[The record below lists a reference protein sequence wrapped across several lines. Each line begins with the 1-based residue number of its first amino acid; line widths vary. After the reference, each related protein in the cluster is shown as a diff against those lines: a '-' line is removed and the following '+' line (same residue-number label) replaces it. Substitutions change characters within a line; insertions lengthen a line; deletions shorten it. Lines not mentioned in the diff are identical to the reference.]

1 MIAKFPLPFFEL
13 KKCTFNIFFAVAIP
27 TVELPHFFVLYF
39 PTHKGGV
46 HFFSGY
52 IYEVIFREN
61 LFFFWYFAHHHSMSK
76 AYIVLH
82 KVYVVVRSCLMWQQP
97 FLKKSCWKL
106 AAAFKKILPFF
117 RDHKISKEYF
127 AQKKKDQNPFIG
139 VPFMHYAKKKS
150 LVKINHFLSLGLW
163 ASFMHFTDKQTVS
176 SICEKYEKWL

>member
-1 MIAKFPLPFFEL
+1 MGSPASERIWKLYLWLQNSHCPFL
-13 KKCTFNIFFAVAIP
+13 SWKKCTFNIFFAVAIP

-127 AQKKKDQNPFIG
+127 AQKKRSKSFYWCTFYALRQKEISRKNKPFSLSR
-139 VPFMHYAKKKS
+139 FMSKFHAF
-150 LVKINHFLSLGLW
+150 HW
-163 ASFMHFTDKQTVS
+163 
-176 SICEKYEKWL
+176 